1 MSLFDKIDE
10 LTEEAKSS
18 VATYIDFLVMKIKNQ
33 VIDLKAENEIMK
45 KRLEEAKNGSNKKS
59 EITV

>member
-33 VIDLKAENEIMK
+33 VIDLKAENEILK